1 MLTDT
6 EVSFKKTPQTV
17 EWRTEKI
24 FCFWYEQLVGKQR
37 FEGLKLLLRHSD
49 CECFLHK
56 CFIERLLQA
65 WLIFSSTGI
74 KLLLPPNYC
83 IPFDKIVIIYMM
95 LCHVLDVHPIFFS
108 NLLFKLYTEKQNLC
122 GVVLLQHLPS
132 QLLAVPS
139 KHHQS
144 LFGLAGWVLSLQE
157 VCRVSADML
166 YSSSRF
172 QVPHFPLA
180 V

>member
-108 NLLFKLYTEKQNLC
+108 NLLFKLYTEKQNQC
-122 GVVLLQHLPS
+122 GWCYYSICHLSYWQYHPNITSHFLVWQVGSSVFKRSARS
-132 QLLAVPS
+132 QLTCFTALP
-139 KHHQS
+139 
-144 LFGLAGWVLSLQE
+144 G
-157 VCRVSADML
+157 
-166 YSSSRF
+166 SRY
-172 QVPHFPLA
+172 PTFP
-180 V
+180 